1 MESLHCQL
9 LKADKFP
16 PQKNVTTD
24 LNVKRLNMR
33 RPLTTNKNSLVKY
46 SSMDLTHY
54 FPAYM
59 CIKKSLPDTLRS
71 INNPY
76 IFGKIFFNP
85 YQQDV
90 GSPEIREPEIPDNSR
105 ILIISFSTYIRKR
118 AALTSAD
125 F

>member
-1 MESLHCQL
+1 VS
-9 LKADKFP
+9 K
-16 PQKNVTTD
+16 
-24 LNVKRLNMR
+24 
-33 RPLTTNKNSLVKY
+33 
-46 SSMDLTHY
+46 
-54 FPAYM
+54 
-59 CIKKSLPDTLRS
+59 
-71 INNPY
+71 NPY
-76 IFGKIFFNP
+76 LTLFDRTTTHIFLEKIFFNP